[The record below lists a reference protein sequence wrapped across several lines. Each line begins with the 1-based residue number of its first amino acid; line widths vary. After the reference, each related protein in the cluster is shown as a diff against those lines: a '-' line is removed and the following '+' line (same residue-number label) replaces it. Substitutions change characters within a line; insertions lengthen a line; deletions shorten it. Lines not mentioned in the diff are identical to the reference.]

1 MFIVNL
7 EQISHIALV
16 FPFLTL
22 NKQMPAGIVITNNK
36 IVYRTG
42 QSIQK

>member
-1 MFIVNL
+1 MWEIRVQLTIKTQERLQLGRSGVFNVNS

-22 NKQMPAGIVITNNK
+22 NK
-36 IVYRTG
+36 
-42 QSIQK
+42 